1 MSGATYEWDAVSQ
14 TVIKALAPAVEAVNQ
29 FSFIGEATHFV
40 KTPNMDA
47 QLLPTASSLGM
58 DVMLFKYTISLF
70 LVYPLALTLYYL
82 PGKGLKHLFSF
93 VVGFLMVQWI
103 FGPDWIHT
111 FITSL
116 ATYLM
121 TRIIPGKSMPVI
133 VFIVIVSYMVLA
145 HGYKMYTSYLSGIFD
160 FTGTQMVLTMKL
172 TSYAWNIYDGI
183 HDRKKVFAENA
194 DPKDRVLASRRKY
207 AIKKY
212 PNIIEFFGY
221 IYCFTCILAGPAF
234 EYSDY
239 AAAIDDSAFEVPD
252 AGKKDDNAADKKK
265 RVVKRPLTLIAGL
278 TRLLMGVVC
287 MVLYLKVTPL
297 YKLTT
302 LYDKEF
308 IATHSFL
315 ERLAHLLLSMFGER
329 QKYYFAWKV
338 AEGASILAGFG
349 FEGYTADA
357 SKTPGFGGVENI
369 DIIGFETATNIATA
383 TRVWN
388 KRTQGWLE
396 RYTYQRTNR
405 SLIITYLVSALW
417 HGLYPGFF
425 CVFLSM
431 PLVTEVER
439 LIRAKINPLFIPSYD
454 PKDPKS
460 YPSTPAGLFYKFI
473 CWIGSIL
480 TMNYVAQTF
489 SMGSLERSLT
499 ALGSLHYCGH
509 IAFAV
514 SYVLLSLLPT
524 PRSGSKK
531 SAEKTKA
538 Q

>member
-1 MSGATYEWDAVSQ
+1 MASATTYEWDAVSQ
-14 TVIKALAPAVEAVNQ
+14 AVITALAPAVEAVSKL
-29 FSFIGEATHFV
+29 SFIGESTHFI
-40 KTPNMDA
+40 KTPEVDA
-47 QLLPTASSLGM
+47 ALLPTASSLGM

-70 LVYPLALTLYYL
+70 LVYPLALILYYL
-82 PGKGLKHLFSF
+82 PSKSIKHLFSF

-116 ATYLM
+116 GTYLM
-121 TRIIPGKSMPVI
+121 TRLIPGKSMPVI
-133 VFIVIVSYMVLA
+133 VFVVVVSYMVLA

-183 HDRKKVFAENA
+183 HDHKKVFAENA
-194 DPKDRVLASRRKY
+194 DPKDRVLASRRKF
-207 AIKKY
+207 AITKN
-212 PNIIEFFGY
+212 PSIIEFFGY

-234 EYSDY
+234 EYADY
-239 AAAIDDSAFEVPD
+239 AAAIDNSAFIVPSE
-252 AGKKDDNAADKKK
+252 KKSDDKTHGDKKAG
-265 RVVKRPLTLIAGL
+265 VVKRPLTLFAGL
-278 TRLLMGVVC
+278 SRLLVGVVC
-287 MVLYLKVTPL
+287 MVLFLKISPV

-302 LYDKEF
+302 LYDREF
-308 IATHSFL
+308 IATHNFF
-315 ERLAHLLLSMFGER
+315 ERVAQLMLSMFGER

-349 FEGYTADA
+349 FEGYTSDA
-357 SKTPGFGGVENI
+357 SKTPGFSGVENI

-405 SLIITYLVSALW
+405 SLYITYLVSALW

-439 LIRAKINPLFIPSYD
+439 LIRAKINPLFIPTFD
-454 PKDPKS
+454 PKNPKS
-460 YPSTPAGLFYKFI
+460 YPQTPLGYIYKFL

-499 ALGSLHYCGH
+499 ALGSLNYCGH
-509 IAFAV
+509 MVFVVAYIILTVFP
-514 SYVLLSLLPT
+514 SPKKPKSDK
-524 PRSGSKK
+524 SK
-531 SAEKTKA
+531 AH
-538 Q
+538 

>member
-1 MSGATYEWDAVSQ
+1 M
-14 TVIKALAPAVEAVNQ
+14 
-29 FSFIGEATHFV
+29 
-40 KTPNMDA
+40 
-47 QLLPTASSLGM
+47 PTAASLGM

-70 LVYPLALTLYYL
+70 LVYPLALIFYYL
-82 PGKGLKHLFSF
+82 PGKSIKHLFSF

-116 ATYLM
+116 LTYLL
-121 TRIIPGKSMPVI
+121 TRLIPGKSMPVL
-133 VFIVIVSYMVLA
+133 VFIVVMGYMVLA

-194 DPKDRVLASRRKY
+194 DPKDRALQSRRKF
-207 AIKKY
+207 AIQKY

-234 EYSDY
+234 EYADY
-239 AAAIDDSAFEVPD
+239 VASVDDSAFIVP
-252 AGKKDDNAADKKK
+252 AEKKDDDKNSAKK
-265 RVVKRPLTLIAGL
+265 GVVKRPLTLLAGMS
-278 TRLLMGVVC
+278 RLLIGVVC
-287 MVLYLKVTPL
+287 MVLYLKITPL

-308 IATHSFL
+308 IATHNFG
-315 ERLAHLLLSMFGER
+315 ERVVHLLLAMFGER

-338 AEGASILAGFG
+338 AEGASIMAGFG
-349 FEGYTADA
+349 FEGYTSDA
-357 SKTPGFGGVENI
+357 TKTPGFSGVENI

-405 SLIITYLVSALW
+405 SLYITYLISALW

-439 LIRAKINPLFIPSYD
+439 LIRAKINPLFIPTYD
-454 PKDPKS
+454 PKNPKS
-460 YPSTPAGLFYKFI
+460 YPQTPLGYIYKFI
-473 CWIGSIL
+473 CWIVSIL

-489 SMGSLERSLT
+489 SMGSLERSLG

-509 IAFAV
+509 VAFVV
-514 SYVLLSLLPT
+514 SYILLTVFPSP
-524 PRSGSKK
+524 KK
-531 SAEKTKA
+531 HHKGDKHKA